1 MPNAVNRREMLQ
13 GILSAGIALAG
24 VSTWALPALAEGEE
38 VIPFTDFPKD
48 FNPEPRPGVR
58 YFDTRTLQS
67 FFPPS
72 DQFFTVQHYGQPAV
86 DASTYRLRITGLINR
101 PLELSLADLKK
112 RRRLEQVVGF
122 ECSGNSNPRGNPLVG
137 NARWA
142 GTPLSALL
150 KDCGL
155 KPSASEVVF
164 FGADKGSEEVSHG
177 GSTQKVEQRFGRSL
191 SVDDATRP
199 EVLIAYEMNGQP
211 LSLAQGAPV
220 RLIVPG
226 WYGVANV
233 KWLEQIH
240 LMDRRFM
247 GKFMARE
254 YVTLRGDKLGGDM
267 AWNETSVSRM
277 QLKSMV
283 ARVTR
288 TGSNCKVLGFAL
300 NDGTPLKTVEV
311 SIDSGPWRL
320 ATLDK
325 SNTPYSWKL
334 FTYRWEGAQPG
345 EHTIASRAVDVRGNV
360 QPTEAELESKKT
372 RWENNGQY
380 VRKILIS

>member
-1 MPNAVNRREMLQ
+1 MSKAVNRREMLQ
-13 GILSAGIALAG
+13 GMFSVGLGLAG
-24 VSTWALPALAEGEE
+24 LSTRALPALADDEE
-38 VIPFTDFPKD
+38 VVPFTDFPKD
-48 FNPEPRPGVR
+48 FNPTPRPGAR

-67 FFPPS
+67 FLPPS
-72 DQFFTVQHYGQPAV
+72 DQFFTVQHYGQPTV
-86 DASTYRLRITGLINR
+86 DANTYRLRITGLINR
-101 PLELSLADLKK
+101 PFELSLADLKK
-112 RRRLEQVVGF
+112 RRRIEQVVGF
-122 ECSGNSNPRGNPLVG
+122 ECSGNNNPRGNPLVG

-150 KDCGL
+150 KDSSL
-155 KPSASEVVF
+155 KSSASEVVF

-177 GSTQKVEQRFGRSL
+177 SSTQKVEQRFGRSL
-191 SVDDATRP
+191 SLNDATRP

-254 YVTLRGDKLGGDM
+254 YVTLRGDRMGGDI

-288 TGSNCKVLGFAL
+288 SAGNCKVLGFAL
-300 NDGTPLKTVEV
+300 NDGTPLKAVEV
-311 SIDSGPWRL
+311 TIDGGPWRP

-334 FTYRWEGAQPG
+334 FSYRWEGTQPG
-345 EHTIASRAVDVRGNV
+345 EHTITSRAIDIHGNV

-380 VRKILIS
+380 VRKLRIS

>member
-1 MPNAVNRREMLQ
+1 MPDAVTRREMLQ
-13 GILSAGIALAG
+13 GVLSAGGALAG
-24 VSTWALPALAEGEE
+24 LATWALPVLAEGEE
-38 VIPFTDFPKD
+38 VIPLTDFPKD
-48 FNPEPRPGVR
+48 FNPTPRPGVR
-58 YFDTRTLQS
+58 HFDTRTLQN
-67 FFPPS
+67 FLPPS
-72 DQFFTVQHYGQPAV
+72 DQFFTVQHYGQPTV
-86 DASTYRLRITGLINR
+86 DASTYRLRITGLIDR
-101 PLELSLADLKK
+101 PLELPLPDLKK

-122 ECSGNSNPRGNPLVG
+122 ECSGNNNPRGNPLVG

-142 GTPLSALL
+142 GTPLAALL
-150 KDCGL
+150 KDCGV
-155 KPSASEVVF
+155 KSQAREVVF
-164 FGADKGSEEVSHG
+164 FGADKGTEEVSHG
-177 GSTQKVEQRFGRSL
+177 GSTQKVEQRFARSL
-191 SVDDATRP
+191 SIEDAVRP
-199 EVLIAYEMNGQP
+199 EVLVAYEMNGQP
-211 LSLAQGAPV
+211 LSLAQGCPV

-254 YVTLRGDKLGGDM
+254 YVTLRGDKIGSGV

-288 TGSNCKVLGFAL
+288 SGSTLKVLGFAL
-300 NDGTPLKTVEV
+300 NDGTPLKSVEV
-311 SIDSGPWRL
+311 SIDNGPWKP
-320 ATLDK
+320 AALDK

-334 FTYRWEGAQPG
+334 FTYRWEGTQPG
-345 EHTIASRAVDVRGNV
+345 EHTLVSRAIDANGRV
-360 QPTEAELESKKT
+360 QPTEGELESKKT

-380 VRKILIS
+380 VRKVLIS

>member
-1 MPNAVNRREMLQ
+1 MLQ
-13 GILSAGIALAG
+13 GICSASLAFVG
-24 VSTWALPALAEGEE
+24 LTTGGLPVLADGEK
-38 VIPFTDFPKD
+38 VVPFTDFPKD
-48 FNPEPRPGVR
+48 FNPTPRPGVR

-67 FFPPS
+67 FLPPS
-72 DQFFTVQHYGQPAV
+72 DQFFTVQHYGQPTV
-86 DASTYRLRITGLINR
+86 DANTHRLRITGLVNR
-101 PLELSLADLKK
+101 PVELSLANLRK
-112 RRRLEQVVGF
+112 RRRLEQVIGF
-122 ECSGNSNPRGNPLVG
+122 ECSGNNNPRGNPLVG
-137 NARWA
+137 NALWA

-150 KDCGL
+150 KDCDL

-191 SVDDATRP
+191 SVDDAARP

-211 LSLAQGAPV
+211 LSLDHGAPV

-254 YVTLRGDKLGGDM
+254 YVTLRGDKLGGDI

-288 TGSNCKVLGFAL
+288 SGNSCKVLGFAL

-311 SIDSGPWRL
+311 SIDSGPWKPGML
-320 ATLDK
+320 EK

-345 EHTIASRAVDVRGNV
+345 EHTVTSRAIDIHGNV
-360 QPTEAELESKKT
+360 QPTEVELESKKT

-380 VRKILIS
+380 VRTILIS